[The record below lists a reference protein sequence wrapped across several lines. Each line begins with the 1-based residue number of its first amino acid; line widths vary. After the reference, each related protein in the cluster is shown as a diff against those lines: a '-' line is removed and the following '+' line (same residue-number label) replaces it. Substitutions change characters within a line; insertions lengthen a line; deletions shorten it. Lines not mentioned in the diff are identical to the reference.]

1 MIGGSALTGL
11 PRAGVMHLIQT
22 TGGVG
27 WTAGAMTGEAQEDI
41 RIAIGPSTV
50 GECECALAIPY
61 TSILTAPLGIERLA
75 ARRLRAS
82 IVGRG
87 VCPRSLVAYGSS
99 AGELAHAALGM
110 GTIDCHVHTQ
120 PPSDA
125 RMQCAKAAVDYW
137 RRHGRVDRDAM
148 RAQLGIS
155 PGTLVIL
162 AGGDRADSID
172 AREAF
177 AGIGRAILGMSD
189 VALIVPAGARWVVET
204 TRHARLSKMSDRFHV
219 FNRAEIPSQL
229 WCAAD
234 ALLVHRP
241 IDDAA
246 TKWWGWCA
254 WWAMAAGIGVIHET
268 DESDESHESH
278 ESNSADESA
287 LPNCDATAQFRR
299 GDRSGLVRT
308 LLGLADDRARAGTL
322 VAQLSAGALRN
333 ADAAAQGHAPSG
345 ESLRF
350 DAAPEFVTPG
360 LA

>member
-1 MIGGSALTGL
+1 
-11 PRAGVMHLIQT
+11 MHLIQT

-27 WTAGAMTGEAQEDI
+27 WTAGAMTGESQEDI

-50 GECECALAIPY
+50 RECECALAIPY

-87 VCPRSLVAYGSS
+87 ICPRSLVAYGSS
-99 AGELAHAALGM
+99 AGELAHEAFGM
-110 GTIDCHVHTQ
+110 GNIDCHVHTQ

-137 RRHGRVDRDAM
+137 RRHARIDRDAM

-155 PGTLVIL
+155 PRTLVIL

-177 AGIGRAILGMSD
+177 AGIGRAILAMSD

-234 ALLVHRP
+234 ALLLHRP

-268 DESDESHESH
+268 DG
-278 ESNSADESA
+278 ADESA
-287 LPNCDATAQFRR
+287 LPNCDATAQFSR

-308 LLGLADDRARAGTL
+308 LLGLADDRARGGTL

-345 ESLRF
+345 ASLRF